1 MADNPTY
8 AQLLDDDI
16 LYKRLVGT
24 RDRLKDVY
32 EELGIQPYLQAD
44 EEYLAA
50 LQCTQC
56 SIWASR
62 KQFVIEAG
70 LPVCSFCQDMDL
82 LRF

>member
-1 MADNPTY
+1 MIVSYDSLFT
-8 AQLLDDDI
+8 
-16 LYKRLVGT
+16 RLMGT
-24 RDRLKDVY
+24 RDRLKDVC
-32 EELGIQPYLQAD
+32 EELNIPLAD
-44 EEYLAA
+44 ENVLKC

-62 KQFVIEAG
+62 KQFIIEAG